1 MFILREV
8 WFWKKLGEN
17 WSFHRLCSRR
27 LQECNIFHSALML
40 HIKSDKSIV
49 CKGYYNF
56 VNFWIVKDIWLIAH
70 HWFNL
75 NYLTL
80 LWSPSLY
87 VYLNRLF
94 IDYRSLTAFRISRSS
109 ENSKVSLISPLE
121 VQCKICLAQ
130 DQPIAFQVFIRI

>member
-8 WFWKKLGEN
+8 WFWKKKRWKTDHFMLC
-17 WSFHRLCSRR
+17 SSRLC
-27 LQECNIFHSALML
+27 ECNVFHPALVL
-40 HIKSDKSIV
+40 HIKSEKSIV
-49 CKGYYNF
+49 CKCYYNF
-56 VNFWIVKDIWLIAH
+56 VNFWIVKDIWLIAY